1 MEKIRALICP
11 RYGEPEVLEVRSIDL
26 PLPGPKEI
34 LIRVRACGVNFPDV
48 LMMRGQYQ
56 VKPEL
61 PFALGFEVAG
71 EVLEVGD
78 NSVGF
83 SVGDRVI
90 AILISGGMQ
99 EEIVVS
105 ENHCWLIPD
114 SMPFDVAASFS
125 LTYGTSYHALV
136 NRAQLQE
143 GETLL
148 VLGASG
154 GVGSATIDIAHQ
166 LGARVIA
173 VGSDEGKMH
182 TLKKLYGMDE
192 MIICAEDR
200 ASLLDQVKYLTGN
213 KGVDVIFD
221 PVGGDAFQQS
231 MRLVKWNGR
240 ILIVGFAS
248 DGKNI
253 PQASTNLLLLK
264 GSSLLGVF
272 WGRFIQEERE
282 KSDKNFM
289 RLFSWYENGKIRP
302 AIWKRFQL
310 HEGHHALTA
319 LIERKVVGKCV
330 VLM

>member
-1 MEKIRALICP
+1 MGKIRALVCP
-11 RYGEPEVLEVRSIDL
+11 RYGEPEVLEVRNIDS

-61 PFALGFEVAG
+61 PFVLGFEVAG
-71 EVLEVGD
+71 EVLGVGE

-136 NRAQLQE
+136 DRAHLQE
-143 GETLL
+143 GQTLL

-154 GVGSATIDIAHQ
+154 GVGSATIDVGHQ

-173 VGSDEGKMH
+173 VGSNEVKMRM
-182 TLKKLYGMDE
+182 LKKLYSMDE
-192 MIICAEDR
+192 VIICSEGHPR
-200 ASLLDQVKYLTGN
+200 LLDQVKHLTGN
-213 KGVDVIFD
+213 EGVDVIFD

-231 MRLVKWNGR
+231 LRLVKWNGR
-240 ILIVGFAS
+240 ILVVGFVS
-248 DGKNI
+248 DNENI
-253 PQASTNLLLLK
+253 PKASTNLLLLK
-264 GSSLLGVF
+264 GSALLGVF
-272 WGRFIQEERE
+272 WGRFIQEERK
-282 KSDKNFM
+282 KSDKNLM
-289 RLFSWYENGKIRP
+289 QLFSWYENGKIKP
-302 AIWKRFQL
+302 TIWRRFQL
-310 HEGHHALTA
+310 HEGRDALTA